1 MLVDLV
7 RTTTPDGLRLDGA
20 LLEPPVDRSSSIGK
34 SSSIGAGTAVLCLH
48 GVGSAF
54 YGSNLFEAVSPAL
67 TQRGFAV
74 LWANTRGHD
83 GLVTTIAT
91 GKRRHFG
98 AAAEIVDECRL
109 DIAGWTSFLKERGYG
124 RIGLLGHSLGAVKA
138 IYAVAQGAVAN
149 GTPAEFIVAASP
161 PSLSYRRLLAGKDG
175 DAFRR
180 WIDEAKRLIDAGAGD
195 RFFEPNV
202 PFPLVISART
212 YWDKYGAEER
222 YDFLNLLGKIDRP
235 TLFTYGEVELRGEGT
250 PFSRLPE
257 SIREIVG
264 DRSEIATRV
273 IPGADHVY
281 RGVADAWAVAV
292 ADWIDAQPAG

>member
-20 LLEPPVDRSSSIGK
+20 LLEPQAGSSSG
-34 SSSIGAGTAVLCLH
+34 IGAGTVVVCLH

-54 YGSNLFEAVSPAL
+54 YGSNLFEAVSPSL
-67 TQRGFAV
+67 TERGFAV

-109 DIAGWTSFLKERGYG
+109 DIAAWTSFAKERGYD
-124 RIGLLGHSLGAVKA
+124 RVGLLGHSLGAVKA
-138 IYAVAQGAVAN
+138 IYSVAQGAAAN
-149 GTPAEFIVAASP
+149 GAPAEFIIAASP

-175 DAFRR
+175 EAFRR

-195 RFFEPNV
+195 RLFEPNV

-222 YDFLNLLGKIDRP
+222 YDFLKLLVQIDRP

-250 PFSRLPE
+250 PFSGLPQ

-264 DRSEIATRV
+264 ESDQIATRI
-273 IPGADHVY
+273 IPGADHAY
-281 RGVADAWAVAV
+281 RGVADAWAAAV
-292 ADWIDAQPAG
+292 ADWIDALPAR

>member
-20 LLEPPVDRSSSIGK
+20 LLEPPTNASSGV
-34 SSSIGAGTAVLCLH
+34 GAGTVVLCLH

-54 YGSNLFEAVSPAL
+54 YGSNLFEAISPLL

-109 DIAGWTSFLKERGYG
+109 DVTAWRSFLQERGYD
-124 RIGLLGHSLGAVKA
+124 RLGLLGHSLGAVKA
-138 IYAVAQGAVAN
+138 LYTVAN
-149 GTPAEFIVAASP
+149 GASADFIIAASP

-175 DAFRR
+175 EAFRR
-180 WIDEAKRLIDAGAGD
+180 WIDEAKRLIDAGADD
-195 RFFEPNV
+195 RLFEPNV

-222 YDFLNLLGKIDRP
+222 YDFLKFLGKLDRP
-235 TLFTYGEVELRGEGT
+235 TLFTYGELELRGEGT
-250 PFSRLPE
+250 PFTGLPE
-257 SIREIVG
+257 RIREIVG
-264 DRSEIATRV
+264 ERSPIATRIV
-273 IPGADHVY
+273 PGADHAY
-281 RGVADAWAVAV
+281 RGVADAWSAVV
-292 ADWIDAQPAG
+292 AAWIDALPTG

>member
-20 LLEPPVDRSSSIGK
+20 LLVPEK
-34 SSSIGAGTAVLCLH
+34 SSEGIGAGRAILCLH
-48 GVGSAF
+48 GVGGSF
-54 YGSNLFEAVSPAL
+54 YGSSLFEAVSPVL
-67 TQRGFAV
+67 MQRGFAL

-83 GLVTTIAT
+83 GLITSITT

-109 DIAGWTSFLKERGYG
+109 DVAAWSRFLQERGYA
-124 RIGLLGHSLGAVKA
+124 RIGLLGHSLGAVKSL
-138 IYAVAQGAVAN
+138 YAVAKGAVAK
-149 GTPAEFIVAASP
+149 GAVADEAPAEFIVAASP

-175 DAFRR
+175 ESFRR

-195 RFFEPNV
+195 RLFEPNV

-222 YDFLNLLGKIDRP
+222 YDFLELLDRIDRP
-235 TLFTYGEVELRGEGT
+235 TLFTYGELELRGEGT

-257 SIREIVG
+257 RIREIAG
-264 DRSEIATRV
+264 ERSCIATRT
-273 IPGADHVY
+273 IAGADHNY
-281 RGVADAWAVAV
+281 RGVADAWAAEVA
-292 ADWIDAQPAG
+292 AWIDESARS

>member
-7 RTTTPDGLRLDGA
+7 RTTAPDGLRLDGA
-20 LLEPPVDRSSSIGK
+20 LLEPTTGARSRV
-34 SSSIGAGTAVLCLH
+34 GAGTAVLCLH

-54 YGSNLFEAVSPAL
+54 YGSNLFEAISPAL

-109 DIAGWTSFLKERGYG
+109 DVAAWRSFLQDRGYD
-124 RIGLLGHSLGAVKA
+124 RLALLGHSLGAVKA
-138 IYAVAQGAVAN
+138 LYAVVQGTVAK
-149 GTPAEFIVAASP
+149 GEPAEFIVAASP

-175 DAFRR
+175 AAFRR

-195 RFFEPNV
+195 RLFEPNV

-222 YDFLNLLGKIDRP
+222 YDFLQFLGQVDRP
-235 TLFTYGEVELRGEGT
+235 TLFTYGELELRGEGT
-250 PFSRLPE
+250 PFTGLPE
-257 SIREIVG
+257 RIREIAG
-264 DRSEIATRV
+264 ERSPIATRIV
-273 IPGADHVY
+273 PGADHAY
-281 RGVADAWAVAV
+281 RGVADAWSAVV
-292 ADWIDAQPAG
+292 ADWIDARS

>member
-7 RTTTPDGLRLDGA
+7 RTTAPDGLRLDGA
-20 LLEPPVDRSSSIGK
+20 LLEPPAGVSSGVS
-34 SSSIGAGTAVLCLH
+34 ANTAVLCLH

-67 TQRGFAV
+67 TNRGFAV

-109 DIAGWTSFLKERGYG
+109 DVAAWKSFLQERGYD
-124 RIGLLGHSLGAVKA
+124 RLALLGHSLGAVKA
-138 IYAVAQGAVAN
+138 LYAVSN
-149 GTPAEFIVAASP
+149 GVQAEFVIAASP

-175 DAFRR
+175 EAFRR

-195 RFFEPNV
+195 RLFEPNV

-222 YDFLNLLGKIDRP
+222 YDFLKLLAKIDRP
-235 TLFTYGEVELRGEGT
+235 TLFTYGELELRGEGT
-250 PFSRLPE
+250 PFAGLPE
-257 SIREIVG
+257 RIG
-264 DRSEIATRV
+264 EIAGEGQPISMRIV
-273 IPGADHVY
+273 PGADHAY
-281 RGVADAWAVAV
+281 RGVADAWAAAV
-292 ADWIDAQPAG
+292 AEWIDVLP

>member
-7 RTTTPDGLRLDGA
+7 RTTSPDGLRLDGA
-20 LLEPPVDRSSSIGK
+20 LLEPEKLGEGA
-34 SSSIGAGTAVLCLH
+34 GAGTAVLCLH
-48 GVGSAF
+48 GVGSSF

-83 GLVTTIAT
+83 GLITSITT

-109 DIAGWTSFLKERGYG
+109 DIAAWTSFLRERGYE
-124 RIGLLGHSLGAVKA
+124 RIALLGHSLGAVKA
-138 IYAVAQGAVAN
+138 LYAVANDA
-149 GTPAEFIVAASP
+149 PAEFVIAASP

-175 DAFRR
+175 ESFRR
-180 WIDEAKRLIDAGAGD
+180 WIDEAKRLIDSGAGD
-195 RFFEPNV
+195 RLFEPNV

-222 YDFLNLLGKIDRP
+222 YEFLKLLGQIDRP
-235 TLFTYGEVELRGEGT
+235 TLFTYGELDLRGDGT
-250 PFSRLPE
+250 PFTGLPE
-257 SIREIVG
+257 RIRELAG
-264 DRSEIATRV
+264 EGSRIAVQT
-273 IPGADHVY
+273 ISGADHSY
-281 RGVADAWAVAV
+281 RGVAEVWSAAVAK
-292 ADWIDAQPAG
+292 WIDELPRS

>member
-20 LLEPPVDRSSSIGK
+20 LLEPPADASSG
-34 SSSIGAGTAVLCLH
+34 IGAGTAVLCLH

-54 YGSNLFEAVSPAL
+54 YGSNLFEAISPAL

-109 DIAGWTSFLKERGYG
+109 DVAAWRSFLTERGYD
-124 RIGLLGHSLGAVKA
+124 RLALLGHSLGAVKA
-138 IYAVAQGAVAN
+138 LHAVAN

-175 DAFRR
+175 ESFRR

-195 RFFEPNV
+195 RLFEPNV

-222 YDFLNLLGKIDRP
+222 YDFLKLLGKVDRP
-235 TLFTYGEVELRGEGT
+235 SLFTYGGLELRGEGT
-250 PFSRLPE
+250 PFTGLPE
-257 SIREIVG
+257 RIREIVG
-264 DRSEIATRV
+264 EQSPIATRIV
-273 IPGADHVY
+273 PGADHAY
-281 RGVADAWAVAV
+281 RGVADAWSAMVT
-292 ADWIDAQPAG
+292 DWIDASPQS